1 MLLFPIQ
8 QENFI
13 TNKRGTTGAVL
24 RNEIHETPPERIPLI
39 EGLLYEKSV
48 LMTTADP
55 AIGKSI
61 IMACAIA
68 QMSAGL
74 PVFGFLNVPRP
85 LRCYYV
91 PFERGRHE
99 IIERFRLLETVIPIN
114 YDYITINDNFIGM
127 DVTNQIHAEEI
138 INTMKEDAYCGIDV
152 FLGDPMYAA
161 VRGGLS
167 SDEKASQ
174 VTAFSARIVHEFG
187 CSNWWNHHN
196 IKQTYANDGSPISK
210 ADPFYGSIWLK
221 AHATAA
227 YYMGRSESGGTI
239 MENKKDSI
247 GSCLSKI
254 ILDYDE
260 DTHLCRAVNLQE
272 SGVIKD
278 RALSFAR
285 NCFHAKRTFTFKQF
299 VAALGGVLSGVSTS
313 YARSLLSTPPL
324 VDNLSKR
331 MSKGQATLYEI
342 SKIF

>member
-1 MLLFPIQ
+1 
-8 QENFI
+8 
-13 TNKRGTTGAVL
+13 
-24 RNEIHETPPERIPLI
+24 
-39 EGLLYEKSV
+39 
-48 LMTTADP
+48 MTTADP
-55 AIGKSI
+55 AIGKST

-99 IIERFRLLETVIPIN
+99 IIERFRLLEAVIPIN
-114 YDYITINDNFIGM
+114 YDYIVINDNFIGM
-127 DVTNQIHAEEI
+127 DVTNPAHADEI
-138 INTMKEDAYCGIDV
+138 IASMKEDAYLGIDV
-152 FLGDPMYAA
+152 FLGDPMYAC

-196 IKQTYANDGSPISK
+196 VKQTYANDGSPINK

-227 YYMGRSESGGTI
+227 YYMGRSDSGGTI
-239 MENKKDSI
+239 LENKKDSI

-260 DTHLCRAVNLQE
+260 DTHLCRAVNIQE
-272 SGVIKD
+272 IGVIKD
-278 RALSFAR
+278 RALMFAR
-285 NCFHAKRTFTFKQF
+285 SCFHSKKTFTFKQF
-299 VAALGGVLSGVSTS
+299 LSHLGGVHSGVSTS
-313 YARSLLSTPPL
+313 YARSLLQTPPL

-331 MSKGQATLYEI
+331 MSIGHPTLYEI
-342 SKIF
+342 TKLF

>member
-1 MLLFPIQ
+1 MPILR
-8 QENFI
+8 
-13 TNKRGTTGAVL
+13 RGVTGVQL
-24 RNEIHETPPERIPLI
+24 RDEIHSTPPERNPLV

-55 AIGKSI
+55 AIGKST

-74 PVFGFLNVPRP
+74 PVFGFLDVPRP

-99 IIERFRLLETVIPIN
+99 IQERFRLLESVIPMQ

-127 DVTNQIHAEEI
+127 DVTNPDHADEI
-138 INTMKEDAYCGIDV
+138 IATMKEDCPLGIDV
-152 FLGDPMYAA
+152 FFGDPMYAC

-167 SDEKASQ
+167 NDEKASQ

-196 IKQTYANDGSPISK
+196 VKQTYASDGSPINK

-227 YYMGRSESGGTI
+227 YYMGRSENGGTI
-239 MENKKDSI
+239 LEQKKDSI
-247 GSCLSKI
+247 GSCLNQI
-254 ILDYDE
+254 ILDYDP

-272 SGVIKD
+272 SGMIKD
-278 RALSFAR
+278 RSLVFCR
-285 NCFHAKRTFTFKQF
+285 RMFHEKKPFTFKQF
-299 VAALGGVLSGVSTS
+299 LVALGGVHSGVSTS
-313 YARSLLSTPPL
+313 YARKLLCTPPL
-324 VDNLSKR
+324 VDNLTKSI
-331 MSKGQATLYEI
+331 SNGGATLYTV

>member
-1 MLLFPIQ
+1 MS
-8 QENFI
+8 
-13 TNKRGTTGAVL
+13 KRGITGVVL
-24 RNEIHETPPERIPLI
+24 KNEIHETHQERVPLI
-39 EGLLYEKSV
+39 EGFLYEKSI

-55 AIGKSI
+55 AVGKST

-74 PVFGFLNVPRP
+74 PVFGFLNVHRP

-99 IIERFRLLETVIPIN
+99 IEERFKLLESVIPIN
-114 YDYITINDNFIGM
+114 YDYIVINDNFIGM
-127 DVTNQIHAEEI
+127 DVTNPSHADEI
-138 INTMKEDAYCGIDV
+138 IATIKEDSALGIDV

-174 VTAFSARIVHEFG
+174 VTAFSSRIIKEFG

-196 IKQTYANDGSPISK
+196 VKPSYNNEGNPINKS
-210 ADPFYGSIWLK
+210 DPFYGSIWLK

-227 YYMGRSESGGTI
+227 YYMGRSENGGTI
-239 MENKKDSI
+239 LDNKKDSI
-247 GSCLSKI
+247 GSLLSKI

-278 RALSFAR
+278 RALVFAR
-285 NCFHAKRTFTFKQF
+285 TCFQRKTKFSFKQF
-299 VAALGGVLSGVSTS
+299 VGALGGVHSGVSTS

-324 VDNLSKR
+324 IDCITKHISI
-331 MSKGQATLYEI
+331 GHATLYEI
-342 SKIF
+342 NRLI

>member
-1 MLLFPIQ
+1 MYINRRGVTGILLK
-8 QENFI
+8 E
-13 TNKRGTTGAVL
+13 
-24 RNEIHETPPERIPLI
+24 EIHTTPPERTPLV
-39 EGLLYEKSV
+39 EGLLYEHSV

-114 YDYITINDNFIGM
+114 HDYITVNDNFIGM
-127 DVTNQIHAEEI
+127 DVTNPSHADEI
-138 INTMKEDAYCGIDV
+138 INTIKEDAYAGVDV
-152 FLGDPMYAA
+152 FLGDPMYAC

-167 SDEKASQ
+167 NDEKASQ
-174 VTAFSARIVHEFG
+174 VTAFSARIIHEFG

-196 IKQTYANDGSPISK
+196 VKDSYANDGTKISK
-210 ADPFYGSIWLK
+210 SDPFYGSIWLK

-227 YYMGRSESGGTI
+227 YYMGRSENGGTI
-239 MENKKDSI
+239 LEQKKDSI

-260 DTHLCRAVNLQE
+260 DTHLCRAVNIQE
-272 SGVIKD
+272 SGIIKD
-278 RALSFAR
+278 RAVVFLR
-285 NCFHAKRTFTFKQF
+285 RCFHEKKSFTFKQF
-299 VAALGGVLSGVSTS
+299 LAALGGVHSGVSTS
-313 YARSLLSTPPL
+313 YARSIIGHPPIL
-324 VDNLSKR
+324 DSLTKS
-331 MSKGQATLYEI
+331 MSNGQATLYQV
-342 SKIF
+342 SKII